1 MTVSLEE
8 ILSLSVAERL
18 ELVQQIWDS
27 IAATPDSLP
36 ITEAQ
41 RREIDRRLEAYERDP
56 SQVGNW
62 EEVRARIVRG
72 T

>member
-1 MTVSLEE
+1 MSVSLAE
-8 ILSLSVAERL
+8 ILALSVEERL

-27 IAATPDSLP
+27 IATELDGLP
-36 ITEAQ
+36 LTEAQ

-56 SQVGNW
+56 SQVSTW

-72 T
+72 R